1 MQMRFRSLLN
11 LMQTC
16 KRQRMD
22 AALQDEST
30 KSVIQTLKDFQN
42 TVHAS
47 EKL

>member
-1 MQMRFRSLLN
+1 MQMRFRSVLN
-11 LMQTC
+11 LIQTC
-16 KRQRMD
+16 NRQRMETS
-22 AALQDEST
+22 LQDEST